1 MRESGTVRGHRGWRL
16 ALAVLG
22 AATLLV
28 GFSTAS
34 AQAST
39 VTINPLNPEPGSGT
53 FFPFGAVTTWPPY
66 AGFVYKNVP
75 AFSLKPGDKV
85 AFDLSVQNDTDI
97 QLQVDMA
104 ATTVNGGDVQTAA
117 EFTTVATNTQL
128 PQNPRGDT
136 TTGDYELAFPVQ
148 LPFNFAGGGLIIRFS
163 NPAGAFATDATGGG
177 VLVNRATSADS
188 SGNFVERFNSDANG
202 LAPWSNAFAG
212 EIGGF
217 RLTIADASTPQPGNN
232 PSAQAK
238 CKKKKHRSASASKKR
253 KCKKKKHR

>member
-1 MRESGTVRGHRGWRL
+1 M
-16 ALAVLG
+16 
-22 AATLLV
+22 
-28 GFSTAS
+28 
-34 AQAST
+34 
-39 VTINPLNPEPGSGT
+39 
-53 FFPFGAVTTWPPY
+53 
-66 AGFVYKNVP
+66 GFVYKNIP

-104 ATTVNGGDVQTAA
+104 PTTTNSGDVQTAA
-117 EFTTVATNTQL
+117 GFTTVATNTQL

-163 NPAGAFATDATGGG
+163 NPAGAFATDTTGDG
-177 VLVNRATSADS
+177 VLVNRANSADP

-202 LAPWSNAFAG
+202 LAPWSNVLASEVA
-212 EIGGF
+212 GF
-217 RLTIADASTPQPGNN
+217 RLTIADATVPGSGNGN
-232 PSAQAK
+232 GSAATKK

>member
-1 MRESGTVRGHRGWRL
+1 MAGSRTVRGHRGWRVRAALLGMAALL
-16 ALAVLG
+16 AGLS
-22 AATLLV
+22 AT
-28 GFSTAS
+28 S

-39 VTINPLNPEPGSGT
+39 LTINPANPEPGFGN
-53 FFPFGAVTTWPPY
+53 FFPFGATTTWPPY
-66 AGFVYKNVP
+66 AGFVYKSIP

-85 AFDLSVQNDTDI
+85 AFDLSLQNDTDI

-117 EFTTVATNTQL
+117 GFTTVATNTQL

-163 NPAGAFATDATGGG
+163 NPAGAFATDTTGDG
-177 VLVNRATSADS
+177 VLVNRANSADP

-202 LAPWSNAFAG
+202 LAPWSNVLG
-212 EIGGF
+212 SEIGGF
-217 RLTIADASTPQPGNN
+217 RLTIADPPSPQPGN
-232 PSAQAK
+232 SASAHK